1 MAGRNL
7 WRKIGIISLL
17 LTGVVC
23 FWGCGK
29 KNVTDS
35 YEQVLSNN
43 IQNGETAENI
53 EEHVQD
59 DKETFPLEKDIENN
73 KDNAEYLEQAA
84 DEQKIVMRPKV
95 KGIFVTGPMAGTSNM
110 EKLIGLV
117 EETELNAI
125 VMDLKNDEGRI
136 TYDMQIPIVQEVG
149 ADIRYIQDM
158 EALIKECKEKIF
170 TLLPELWH
178 LKILFLSK
186 QSQSGAYIIRMAVFF
201 RIRMDLHGLIHMN
214 LRYGIIC

>member
-1 MAGRNL
+1 MEKNRYHKFTVDRRCLFLGM
-7 WRKIGIISLL
+7 W
-17 LTGVVC
+17 
-23 FWGCGK
+23 K

-125 VMDLKNDEGRI
+125 VMDLKMMRAESL
-136 TYDMQIPIVQEVG
+136 M
-149 ADIRYIQDM
+149 
-158 EALIKECKEKIF
+158 
-170 TLLPELWH
+170 
-178 LKILFLSK
+178 
-186 QSQSGAYIIRMAVFF
+186 
-201 RIRMDLHGLIHMN
+201 
-214 LRYGIIC
+214 ICRFQ